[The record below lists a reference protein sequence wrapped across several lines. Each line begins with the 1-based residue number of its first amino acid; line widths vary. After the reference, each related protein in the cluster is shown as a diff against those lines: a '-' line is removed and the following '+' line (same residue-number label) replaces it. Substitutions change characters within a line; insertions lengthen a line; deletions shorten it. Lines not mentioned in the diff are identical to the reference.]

1 MNIFKN
7 LKFILPVIVSIIA
20 FIYTY
25 VSEKDKKQR
34 ESFSFFFVALI
45 TAVVMGFVIY
55 CGVLFGNF
63 LIYTQHRTYSTLN
76 KWNNN

>member
-7 LKFILPVIVSIIA
+7 LKFILPVIVFIISFISI
-20 FIYTY
+20 Y
-25 VSEKDKKQR
+25 VLEKDKKQK

-45 TAVVMGFVIY
+45 TAIVMGFVIY

-63 LIYTQHRTYSTLN
+63 LIYSQHRAYSTLN